1 MSYAAV
7 QLLQSFPTLCNPMD
21 CSLPDS
27 SVHGILQARILEWV
41 AISFCR
47 RSSQP
52 RDQTHVPCICRWIF
66 FFFFTAA
73 PLGKTLSQKW
83 PYFLKI
89 CLNQVRPTHCYLLI
103 YIYIYIYTLSLL
115 SSLFSSQFTCWGNWI
130 ICPLKFAILHFA
142 GGTEVYFSKSDLSLT
157 ITNILN

>member
-1 MSYAAV
+1 MLLFSCFSHFLLFATLWTVACQTPLSMGFSRQEYWSGLLFLSAGDLPNPGIKPMSPAFA
-7 QLLQSFPTLCNPMD
+7 
-21 CSLPDS
+21 
-27 SVHGILQARILEWV
+27 GG
-41 AISFCR
+41 
-47 RSSQP
+47 
-52 RDQTHVPCICRWIF
+52 F